1 MNHPHKSPEET
12 MKAAIVT
19 AYGAP
24 EVLRVKQVEKPTPK
38 PNEVLIKV
46 YAASATTADSMMRKG
61 DPFFARF
68 FLGLMKPKNS
78 IPGTGFAGV
87 IEEVGEA
94 VTTYQLGEAVFGETS
109 VSFGAHAEYVCVP
122 EDGILLR
129 KPGNITFEEAAPV
142 CDGALTSMNFLRE
155 IGKIKA
161 GQRVLINGASGSLGT
176 SAVQLA
182 KYFGAEVTGVCSQK
196 NAELVRS
203 LGADHVIDYNKRDFT
218 QAGETYDII
227 YDTLGISSFS
237 KCKPVLNPD
246 GVYLSPVLALPL
258 LFQMLWT
265 SRFGRKKAKFSAT
278 GLLPAPELRHL
289 LKDIKEL
296 MKTGQ
301 LVSVIDR
308 RYRLS
313 EVVEAHRYVDT
324 GHKKGNVVLFI
335 HS

>member
-1 MNHPHKSPEET
+1 
-12 MKAAIVT
+12 MKAAVVT

-24 EVLRVKQVEKPTPK
+24 EVLRVKEVEKPTPK

-46 YAASATTADSMMRKG
+46 HAASATTADGMMRKG
-61 DPFFARF
+61 DPFFARL
-68 FLGLMKPKNS
+68 FLGLLKPKS
-78 IPGTGFAGV
+78 AIPGTGFAGT
-87 IEEVGEA
+87 IEEVGDA
-94 VTTYQLGEAVFGETS
+94 VKEYRPGEAVFGETS
-109 VSFGAHAEYVCVP
+109 MSFGANAEYVCVP

-142 CDGALTSMNFLRE
+142 CDGAVTSMNFLRE

-176 SAVQLA
+176 AAVQLA
-182 KYFGAEVTGVCSQK
+182 KHFGAEVTGVCSQK

-203 LGADHVIDYNKRDFT
+203 LGADHVIDYNQTDFT
-218 QAGETYDII
+218 KNGETYDII

-237 KCKPVLNPD
+237 KCKSSLSPE

-265 SRFGRKKAKFSAT
+265 SKFGRKKAKFSAT
-278 GLLPAPELRHL
+278 GLLPVPELRL
-289 LKDIKEL
+289 LFKDIKEL

-308 RYRLS
+308 RYSLA
-313 EVVEAHRYVDT
+313 EVVEAYRYVDT
-324 GHKKGNVVLFI
+324 GHKKGNVVLSI
-335 HS
+335 YS